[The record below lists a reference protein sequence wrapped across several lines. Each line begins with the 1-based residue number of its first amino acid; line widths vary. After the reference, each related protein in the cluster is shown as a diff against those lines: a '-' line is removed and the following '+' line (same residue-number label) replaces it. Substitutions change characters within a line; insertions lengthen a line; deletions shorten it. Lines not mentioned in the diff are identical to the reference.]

1 MSKGGSVCQGQR
13 LTGDKAVWGKR
24 GGESTVVKRGEDVT
38 VEAWEAG
45 IEKMKGMAGTK
56 WEGGRMLKGIMGT
69 KQNRDFGAHFLG
81 RARLTRLRPGA
92 LQARYV
98 HDRVRAAEAHELG
111 AAPQRFPQRS
121 RLLAEAPLTLPEA
134 RQAQHPQRLP
144 SGHSAEQGPEAAFS
158 RAEIELREGAEPSV
172 GTTLKAGL
180 KASGHSQDKAEG

>member
-1 MSKGGSVCQGQR
+1 MGLGKGGVQGIR
-13 LTGDKAVWGKR
+13 NEKGREGLTEIEADGREDSLGEMRWGIDWREGKDR
-24 GGESTVVKRGEDVT
+24 T

-45 IEKMKGMAGTK
+45 TEEMKGMGRMK

-69 KQNRDFGAHFLG
+69 KQNRDLGAHFPG

-98 HDRVRAAEAHELG
+98 HDRVRATEAHELG
-111 AAPQRFPQRS
+111 AAPQRLPQRS

-144 SGHSAEQGPEAAFS
+144 SGHSAGTERLGDRKRPFPE
-158 RAEIELREGAEPSV
+158 RKLNYTRGRDQ
-172 GTTLKAGL
+172 
-180 KASGHSQDKAEG
+180 ASAPP